1 MNDFAED
8 RCSSAIVPFA
18 QQDMVHTVI
27 NGIAPDLEADLGE
40 LLRATLEK
48 FVSELTEKKL
58 LKESDAP
65 EINKVKATLVE
76 SGLNAFE
83 NMKQETAFDP
93 RTDDDRFDAERG
105 TRSDC
110 GNVGQ
115 HHLLQRENFLF
126 DGNGRRTDRC
136 APDHEKRR
144 SCLGQAEE
152 LLQSRYQSPALI
164 GQKISPEISGFGV
177 K

>member
-83 NMKQETAFDP
+83 NMKQE
-93 RTDDDRFDAERG
+93 R
-105 TRSDC
+105 
-110 GNVGQ
+110 
-115 HHLLQRENFLF
+115 HLTPVLMTI
-126 DGNGRRTDRC
+126 DSM
-136 APDHEKRR
+136 PK
-144 SCLGQAEE
+144 EE
-152 LLQSRYQSPALI
+152 LALI
-164 GQKISPEISGFGV
+164 AETLVNITSFKGKISFSMETVGGPIDVLLITKSDGPVWV
-177 K
+177 KRKNYFNPDINRLR